1 MRKVLIAVPCMD
13 SLPAQFAHSLA
24 TLTSYGIEDTKISV
38 WFNLGSLIYTSRDQI
53 AKKALL
59 DEADLVMWFDSDMV
73 FNPDTLINM
82 LKHIDGGQDIVTGV
96 YYRRTPPF
104 SPVVFDKMDL
114 NEEGTA
120 FTWTEFDEIPNEPF
134 EVGACGFG
142 CVLMKTEVFVSVF
155 AKFGQMFTPIANC
168 GEDIAFC
175 WRARQCGYKILAD
188 PSIGLGHVSHNVI
201 TKDFFK
207 TYQSQLDKNKKG
219 TEA

>member
-1 MRKVLIAVPCMD
+1 MD
-13 SLPAQFAHSLA
+13 QLPAQFAHSLA
-24 TLTSYGIEDTKISV
+24 TLTSYGVEDTKISI

-73 FNPDTLINM
+73 FNPDTLQKM
-82 LKHIDGGQDIVTGV
+82 LKLIDEGHDMVTGI

-104 SPVVFDKMDL
+104 SAVGFKTMEL

-120 FTWTEFDEIPNEPF
+120 FTWEDLTEIPDEPF

-142 CVLMKTEVFVSVF
+142 CVLMKTEIFVSVF
-155 AKFGQMFTPIANC
+155 AKFGLMFTPIANC

-175 WRARQCGYKILAD
+175 WRARQCGYKIIAD
-188 PSIGLGHVSHNVI
+188 PSIKLGHVGHTVI
-201 TKDFFK
+201 TEDFFK
-207 TYQSQLDKNKKG
+207 NYQSTLEKNKAG
-219 TEA
+219 RD

>member
-13 SLPAQFAHSLA
+13 QLPAQFAHSLA
-24 TLTSYGIEDTKISV
+24 TLTSYGIEDTEIAV

-59 DEADLVMWFDSDMV
+59 DEVDLVMWFDSDMV
-73 FNPDTLINM
+73 FNPDTLYRM
-82 LKHIDGGQDIVTGV
+82 LKHIDDGHDFVTGI

-104 SPVVFDKMDL
+104 SPVAFETMDL

-120 FTWTEFDEIPNEPF
+120 FTWTEFDTIPDGLF

-142 CVLMKTEVFVSVF
+142 CVLMKAEMFVSVF

-175 WRARQCGYKILAD
+175 WRARQCGYKLIAD
-188 PSIGLGHVSHNVI
+188 PSICLGHVGHTVI
-201 TKDFFK
+201 TKDFYK
-207 TYQSQLDKNKKG
+207 NYQSSLNRNK
-219 TEA
+219 TERG

>member
-1 MRKVLIAVPCMD
+1 MRKILIAVPCMD
-13 SLPAQFAHSLA
+13 QLPAQFAHSLA
-24 TLTSYGIEDTKISV
+24 TLTSYGIEDTEISI
-38 WFNLGSLIYTSRDQI
+38 WFNLGSLIYSSRDQI

-73 FNPDTLINM
+73 FNPDTLKRM
-82 LKHIDGGQDIVTGV
+82 LEHIDNGADMVTGV

-104 SPVVFDKMDL
+104 TPVAFKTMDL
-114 NEEGTA
+114 NEEGTG
-120 FTWTEFDEIPNEPF
+120 FEWTEFDEIPSEPF

-142 CVLMKTEVFVSVF
+142 CVLMKAEIIVAVF
-155 AKFGQMFTPIANC
+155 AKFGLMFTPIANS

-188 PSIGLGHVSHNVI
+188 PSIGLGHVGHTII

-207 TYQSQLDKNKKG
+207 NYQLTLEKNKERG
-219 TEA
+219 E

>member
-1 MRKVLIAVPCMD
+1 MRKILIAVPCMD
-13 SLPAQFAHSLA
+13 QLPAQFAHSLA
-24 TLTSYGIEDTKISV
+24 TLTSYGVEDTKISI

-73 FNPDTLINM
+73 FNPDTLQKM
-82 LKHIDGGQDIVTGV
+82 LKLIDEGHDMVTGI

-104 SPVVFDKMDL
+104 SAVGFKTMEL

-120 FTWTEFDEIPNEPF
+120 FTWEDLTEIPDEPF

-142 CVLMKTEVFVSVF
+142 CVLMKTEIFVSVF
-155 AKFGQMFTPIANC
+155 AKFGLMFTPIANC

-175 WRARQCGYKILAD
+175 WRARQCGYKIIAD
-188 PSIGLGHVSHNVI
+188 PSIKLGHVGHTVI
-201 TKDFFK
+201 TEDFFK
-207 TYQSQLDKNKKG
+207 NYQSTLEKNKAG
-219 TEA
+219 RD